1 MMRPLLNPMVSI
13 STAITM
19 IIDSIKLMP
28 KVPSESPTRS
38 GWLKTLWT
46 STPAGK
52 RVSCNCCMV
61 RSTSAPTLMMSAS
74 PDTAIRI
81 PMERFPS

>member
-1 MMRPLLNPMVSI
+1 MSPLLNPMVSI
-13 STAITM
+13 NTAITM
-19 IIDSIKLMP
+19 IIDSIKLMA
-28 KVPSESPTRS
+28 KVPKESPTRS
-38 GWLKTLWT
+38 GWLKTLCI

-52 RVSCNCCMV
+52 RLSCKACIA
-61 RSTSAPTLMMSAS
+61 RSTSAPTLMISAS